1 MDFKLL
7 LNIFVFLLAGSVV
20 VPLAQRFRL
29 GSVLGYL
36 LAGILIGPF
45 ALGLIGQADK
55 VMHFAEFGVVM
66 MMFLIGMELEPA
78 VLWRLRRQI
87 VGLGGLQVA
96 VSAAALMCVGLLLH
110 HGWRPSLAV
119 GLALAMSSTA
129 LVMQS
134 LQERNLTHSLVGE
147 TSFAILLFQDMSMI
161 PVLIVIPLLAMSG
174 APAAS
179 SESLIAHW
187 PVWLQPVAVLAV
199 IALVI
204 LIGRYGS
211 RYLFQLIARANLREV
226 FTAASLALVI
236 GVTLLMELVGVSP
249 SLGAFIAGVVLA
261 NSQYKRTIET
271 DIEPFKGLLLGL
283 FFISVGMGMD
293 FHVFVQHPLGLIGAV
308 IALMLVKAVV
318 LWLLGERFGLD
329 TPLALG
335 LAFGLSQGGEFA
347 FVLLQLIGGLKL
359 IDPETQKFLTL
370 LVALSI
376 AMTPL
381 LSGVYARFIVP
392 KFMSRLPRRDYDEID
407 AHNPVIICG
416 FGRVGQIVGR
426 FMLSQGVSVTVL
438 EKNPDQVEAVGR
450 FGFKAYFGDAT
461 RMDLLRSAGIDE
473 ARMLV
478 VAVDDPD
485 AAIDIVR
492 QAREGWPSLKIFARA
507 RNRRHAFD
515 LDRAGADYYHRETL
529 DASLALAREAMI
541 ALGHNR
547 QTIERRARKFLEH
560 DIATLRK
567 SFEFFES
574 EPDMISFAKLSR
586 EELETILREDAQEGT
601 QEGA

>member
-1 MDFKLL
+1 MDFRLL
-7 LNIFVFLLAGSVV
+7 VNVFVFLIAGAIV

-36 LAGILIGPF
+36 LAGIVIGPF

-55 VMHFAEFGVVM
+55 VMSFAEFGVVM

-87 VGLGGLQVA
+87 VGMGGLQVVLSA
-96 VSAAALMCVGLLLH
+96 VALMGLGLVLGF
-110 HGWRPSLAV
+110 GWRPSLAV

-147 TSFAILLFQDMSMI
+147 TAFAILLFQDMSVI
-161 PVLIVIPLLAMSG
+161 PVLIVIPLLAMQG
-174 APAAS
+174 AAAPAG
-179 SESLIAHW
+179 ESLIAHW
-187 PVWLQPVAVLAV
+187 PVWLQPAAVIAV

-204 LIGRYGS
+204 LAGRYGS

-249 SLGAFIAGVVLA
+249 TLGAFIAGVVLA
-261 NSQYKRTIET
+261 NSEYKRTIET

-293 FHVFVQHPLGLIGAV
+293 FSVFLHHPFALIGAV

-329 TPLALG
+329 TPMALG

-347 FVLLQLIGGLKL
+347 FVLLQMIGGLKL
-359 IDPETQKFLTL
+359 IDAETQKFLTL

-376 AMTPL
+376 AATPL
-381 LSGVYARFIVP
+381 LIMAYGRFILP
-392 KFMSRLPRRDYDEID
+392 KFMSRLPQRDFDEID
-407 AHNPVIICG
+407 EHNPVIICG

-426 FMLSQGVSVTVL
+426 FMQSQGVPVTLL

-461 RMDLLRSAGIDE
+461 RMDLLRAAGIDE

-478 VAVDDPD
+478 VAVDDAD
-485 AAIDIVR
+485 AAVDIVR
-492 QAREGWPSLKIFARA
+492 QAREAYPDLKIFARA

-529 DASLALAREAMI
+529 DASLAMAREAMI

-547 QTIERRARKFLEH
+547 QTMERRARKFLAH

-567 SFEFFES
+567 SFEFFDN
-574 EPDMISFAKLSR
+574 EPDMISFTKLSR
-586 EELETILREDAQEGT
+586 EELERILRDDAQES
-601 QEGA
+601 

>member
-1 MDFKLL
+1 VDFKLL
-7 LNIFVFLLAGSVV
+7 LNIFVFLIAGAVV

-36 LAGILIGPF
+36 LAGIVIGPF

-87 VGLGGLQVA
+87 VGMGGLQIVL
-96 VSAAALMCVGLLLH
+96 SAAALMAAGMILGF
-110 HGWRPSLAV
+110 GWRPSLAV

-147 TSFAILLFQDMSMI
+147 TSFAILLFQDMSVI
-161 PVLIVIPLLAMSG
+161 PILIVIPLLAMSG

-187 PVWLQPVAVLAV
+187 PVWLQPVAVVAV

-204 LIGRYGS
+204 LAGRYGS
-211 RYLFQLIARANLREV
+211 RYLFQLIAKANLREV

-293 FHVFVQHPLGLIGAV
+293 FSVLLRHPCALIGAV
-308 IALMLVKAVV
+308 VLLMAVKGLV

-329 TPLALG
+329 TPMALG

-347 FVLLQLIGGLKL
+347 FVLLQLIGGLRL
-359 IDPETQKFLTL
+359 IDAEAQKFLTL

-376 AMTPL
+376 AATPL
-381 LSGVYARFIVP
+381 LSLAYARFVVP
-392 KFMSRLPRRDYDEID
+392 KFMSRLPQRDYDQID
-407 AHNPVIICG
+407 EHNPIIICG

-426 FMLSQGVSVTVL
+426 FMMAQDMAVTVL
-438 EKNPDQVEAVGR
+438 EKNPDQVEAVSR

-461 RMDLLRSAGIDE
+461 RMDLLRAAGIGE

-485 AAIDIVR
+485 AAVDIVR
-492 QAREGWPSLKIFARA
+492 QAREAFPKLKIFARA
-507 RNRRHAFD
+507 RNRRHAYD
-515 LDRAGADYYHRETL
+515 LDRAGADYYRRETL
-529 DASLALAREAMI
+529 DGSLILAREALI
-541 ALGHNR
+541 ALGHSR
-547 QTIERRARKFLEH
+547 QTIERRAKKFLEH
-560 DIATLRK
+560 DVATLRK

-574 EPDMISFAKLSR
+574 EPEMINFSKLSR
-586 EELETILREDAQEGT
+586 EELERILREDAQDN
-601 QEGA
+601 